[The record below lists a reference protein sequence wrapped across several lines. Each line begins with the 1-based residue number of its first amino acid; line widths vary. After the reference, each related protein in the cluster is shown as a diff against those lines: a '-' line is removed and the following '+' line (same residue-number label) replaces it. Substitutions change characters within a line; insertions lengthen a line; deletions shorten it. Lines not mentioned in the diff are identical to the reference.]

1 MTNVELFE
9 SIVQEMSEL
18 YKKKNAN
25 YGDSF
30 ARLYQDL
37 GPVAGLVPLYNK
49 LHRASSL
56 IKGGHND
63 FESLEDTFVDLANYA
78 IMNIIELR
86 RPKEIAGASVTPV
99 RKILTEDIKVSG
111 DILC

>member
-63 FESLEDTFVDLANYA
+63 FESLEDTLVDLANYA

-86 RPKEIAGASVTPV
+86 RPKEINAPSDTAVHKV
-99 RKILTEDIKVSG
+99 LNEDAKISG
-111 DILC
+111 DTLC

>member
-1 MTNVELFE
+1 MSNVELFE

-37 GPVAGLVPLYNK
+37 GPIAGLVPLYNK

-56 IKGGHND
+56 IKGEHND
-63 FESLEDTFVDLANYA
+63 FESLEDTLVDLANYA

-86 RPKEIAGASVTPV
+86 RPKETNGVSTTSVH
-99 RKILTEDIKVSG
+99 KILNEVIKADG
-111 DILC
+111 DDLW